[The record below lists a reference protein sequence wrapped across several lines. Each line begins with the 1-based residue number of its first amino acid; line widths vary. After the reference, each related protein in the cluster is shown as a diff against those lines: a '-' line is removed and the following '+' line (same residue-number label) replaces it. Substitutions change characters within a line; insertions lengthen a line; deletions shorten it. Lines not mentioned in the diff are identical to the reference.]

1 LNGHLPIV
9 ASGLRIAGWIIGA
22 PSFLLTLYLGGGLF
36 GFRQA
41 PPTDVSAPLDIKTYG
56 LIALLDNGVR
66 GIARMFEFF
75 ACAAAWILT
84 ALTLVS
90 LTSTLIG
97 AMLYLVGRGV
107 AHHAT
112 WARILAILIFLGLL
126 PLALGSLS
134 VLPRLLLPVGW
145 LLVGAALYSLWVL
158 VWRFNQ
164 VVNELT
170 PR

>member
-9 ASGLRIAGWIIGA
+9 ALGLRIAGWIIGA

-56 LIALLDNGVR
+56 LIALLDNGAR

-75 ACAAAWILT
+75 AGAATWILT

-90 LTSTLIG
+90 LTSTLVGVI
-97 AMLYLVGRGV
+97 LYLAGRGV

-112 WARILAILIFLGLL
+112 WARIFAILIFLALL
-126 PLALGSLS
+126 PVALGALS

-145 LLVGAALYSLWVL
+145 LLIGSALYSLWVL
-158 VWRFNQ
+158 VWRFN
-164 VVNELT
+164 
-170 PR
+170 

>member
-9 ASGLRIAGWIIGA
+9 AWGLRIVGLVIGA
-22 PSFLLTLYLGGGLF
+22 PSFLLTVYLGGGVF

-66 GIARMFEFF
+66 GVAKMFEFF
-75 ACAAAWILT
+75 AGAAAWILT

-90 LTSTLIG
+90 LTSTLAGLI
-97 AMLYLVGRGV
+97 LYLAGRGV
-107 AHHAT
+107 AHHAA
-112 WARILAILIFLGLL
+112 WARILAILIFLALL
-126 PLALGSLS
+126 PVALGALS

-158 VWRFNQ
+158 VWRFS
-164 VVNELT
+164 
-170 PR
+170 